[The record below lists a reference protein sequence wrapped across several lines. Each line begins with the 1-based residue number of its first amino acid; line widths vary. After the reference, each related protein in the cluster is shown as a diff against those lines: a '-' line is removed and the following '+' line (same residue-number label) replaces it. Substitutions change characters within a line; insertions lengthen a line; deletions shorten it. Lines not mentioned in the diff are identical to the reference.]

1 MKRSVEDGYA
11 LVGKVLGR
19 GDGKEEDKRGIDDEE
34 LPEAQGENESRG
46 DGEEGDRQMGDRQE
60 E

>member
-1 MKRSVEDGYA
+1 MVMPLLVE
-11 LVGKVLGR
+11 VLGR

-34 LPEAQGENESRG
+34 LLEAQGEDESRG

>member
-1 MKRSVEDGYA
+1 MVMPWLVE
-11 LVGKVLGR
+11 VLGR

>member
-1 MKRSVEDGYA
+1 MIEVLRMGLPWLVE
-11 LVGKVLGR
+11 VLGR